1 MELTDRYIGKA
12 IASELSNLAN
22 EAYLLQVEK
31 MPELMGNLSKLDFEK
46 QVREIESTILYLSN
60 SISVSSPKIF
70 VNYVEWFAEMMKSD
84 SHAIRHFQVSIECIF
99 QVIKNNFDEAQI
111 PFVKHYIDQAIE
123 NLENKGIEQQ
133 VPEQN
138 NNYLKPYRDQYVHYL
153 LNGERHKANEIVQDL
168 VAKKTPVE
176 EIYMEIFHESQYEI
190 GKLWQT
196 NQISIAEEHYCT
208 ASTQLIMGQ
217 LYPLIFATPKNDYV
231 FVGTCVG
238 GELHE
243 LGVRM
248 VSDFLE
254 LAGWNTYYLGANAP
268 IPTIVETIVKEKADV
283 IGISVT
289 MTYHIEEARQ
299 LIERIR
305 SDVRCVEVKILVGGY
320 PFIVDDK
327 LWQTIGAD
335 GYAINAREV
344 VKVAEKLIVKE

>member
-1 MELTDRYIGKA
+1 MEYTDRKIGTA
-12 IASELSNLAN
+12 IVTELSNLAN
-22 EAYLLQVEK
+22 EVYQLQVEK
-31 MPELMGNLSKLDFEK
+31 MPELMGNTSKEDRDK
-46 QVREIESTILYLSN
+46 HIREIESTILYLSN
-60 SISVSSPKIF
+60 AISVSSPKIF
-70 VNYVEWFAEMMKSD
+70 VSYVEWFAEMMQSD
-84 SHAIRHFQVSIECIF
+84 SHAIKHFQVSIECIF
-99 QVIKNNFDEAQI
+99 SALKNNFEDEWMPI
-111 PFVKHYIDQAIE
+111 IRNYIDKAIE
-123 NLENKGIEQQ
+123 NLENKGTIAPMPKQI
-133 VPEQN
+133 

-153 LNGERHKANEIVQDL
+153 LNGERHRANEIVQDL

-190 GKLWQT
+190 GKMWQT
-196 NQISIAEEHYCT
+196 NQISIAEEHFCT

-248 VSDFLE
+248 ISDFLE

-299 LIERIR
+299 LIERIQ
-305 SDVRCVEVKILVGGY
+305 SDERCTKVKILVGGY
-320 PFIVDDK
+320 PFIVDNK

-344 VKVAEKLIVKE
+344 VKVAEKLVAKG